1 MKLFEFDTYK
11 YLNESKNQIK
21 KWTFKDATE
30 WFINFPFVKAF
41 YLEGKDFKDMLN
53 TFSILLMEKLNIKHR
68 QDIPTAEEVK
78 EALKQL
84 KDVPK
89 IMPFVALLLMPI
101 PGVMTSY
108 TLISFLLYKLSGGQ
122 INILPDKFNIVIDDL
137 KDKKVFSFLK
147 KNKKKDTPS
156 KTED

>member
-1 MKLFEFDTYK
+1 LEDEDEK
-11 YLNESKNQIK
+11 QIK
-21 KWTFKDATE
+21 KWTFKQVSDK
-30 WFINFPFVKAF
+30 FINFPIVKAF

-68 QDIPTAEEVK
+68 KDIPTPEEVK

-101 PGVMTSY
+101 PGVLTSY

-122 INILPDKFNIVIDDL
+122 INMLPDKFNIIVDDL

-147 KNKKKDTPS
+147 KKK
-156 KTED
+156 